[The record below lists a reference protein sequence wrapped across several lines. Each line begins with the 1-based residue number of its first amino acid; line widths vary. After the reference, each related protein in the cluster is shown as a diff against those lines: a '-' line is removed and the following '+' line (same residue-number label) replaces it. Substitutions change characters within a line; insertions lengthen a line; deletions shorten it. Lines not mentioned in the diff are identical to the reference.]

1 MQVVRRIR
9 MRLLLV
15 IPALA
20 LTLGGCATPGA
31 HRTSFIQV
39 THGRSACHTLD
50 GKAYRAC
57 TPGALTPQVTQADIG
72 TTICR
77 RGWTATVRPPMDYT
91 ETLKRHQMLA
101 YGESG
106 VWVRGG
112 PPGAA

>member
-72 TTICR
+72 TTIWPAR
-77 RGWTATVRPPMDYT
+77 VDSDGTAADG
-91 ETLKRHQMLA
+91 LHGDA
-101 YGESG
+101 
-106 VWVRGG
+106 
-112 PPGAA
+112 